1 MVKEKKTKEKM
12 LKEKTIG
19 AARKLCFITLMMLCG
34 FLSAAAQDRIKIEL
48 NMGQERPRIAV
59 ADFKAANADAQT
71 APLNTAFNQTL
82 WNDLDNAGI
91 FDLVA
96 KSFYP
101 SQAPGQ
107 PQELQA
113 KAWGDPPPNAAVLTF
128 GNLGVNNGK
137 VDVQGWLYDVKNP
150 GAPQILGKQYKEDA
164 TPDMARTIAHR
175 FADEIIARLGSGIA
189 GIAESQIFFVS
200 NRSGNKEIWSMD
212 YDGANQKQVTKLGSI
227 ALSPR
232 ISPDGTRLAFSG
244 LTKDSW
250 QIMMYSLELN
260 RTVAF
265 PRAGGDNFSPAWASD
280 GTKIAFSSSMHSG
293 LSEIFIADANGAGAR
308 RLSTGKGDVSPVFNP
323 KTNGQIAWVSGRT
336 GLPQIYVMDADGSNV
351 QKMTDQ
357 GYAVSP
363 AWSPNGLLLAF
374 AWVRNYGPG
383 VLGGSDIYLM
393 DIASRQIIQLTHDG
407 GRNDFPSWSPDGRH
421 VVFQSNRTGNEQV
434 WSVLADGTHLQ
445 QLTRQGRNSQPN
457 WSFK

>member
-1 MVKEKKTKEKM
+1 M
-12 LKEKTIG
+12 LKAKTIG
-19 AARKLCFITLMMLCG
+19 VGRKLCFITLILLCG

-59 ADFKAANADAQT
+59 PDFKAANADAQT
-71 APLNTAFNQTL
+71 APLNTVFNQTL

-101 SQAPGQ
+101 SQMPGQ
-107 PQELQA
+107 PAELNT
-113 KAWGDPPPNAAVLTF
+113 KVWGDPPPNAAVLTF

-150 GAPQILGKQYKEDA
+150 GTPQILGKQYKEDA
-164 TPDMARTIAHR
+164 TPDMARVIAHR
-175 FADEIIARLGSGIA
+175 FADEIIARLGRGIA
-189 GIAESQIFFVS
+189 GIAERQIYFVS

-212 YDGANQKQVTKLGSI
+212 YDGANQKQFTRPGSI

-265 PRAGGDNFSPAWASD
+265 PRVGGDNFSPAWASD

-293 LSEIFIADANGAGAR
+293 LSEIFVADANGAGAR
-308 RLSTGKGDVSPVFNP
+308 
-323 KTNGQIAWVSGRT
+323 
-336 GLPQIYVMDADGSNV
+336 
-351 QKMTDQ
+351 
-357 GYAVSP
+357 
-363 AWSPNGLLLAF
+363 
-374 AWVRNYGPG
+374 
-383 VLGGSDIYLM
+383 
-393 DIASRQIIQLTHDG
+393 
-407 GRNDFPSWSPDGRH
+407 
-421 VVFQSNRTGNEQV
+421 
-434 WSVLADGTHLQ
+434 
-445 QLTRQGRNSQPN
+445 
-457 WSFK
+457 